1 MESLTPADELQVEF
15 NLRLES
21 FVAVFATVQET
32 TNMMCQTVGNND
44 HCYTCATICG
54 ASCLRATKIVEGKNS
69 SKGFSRGIR

>member
-1 MESLTPADELQVEF
+1 MEPLTPADELQVEF

-44 HCYTCATICG
+44 HVQLA
-54 ASCLRATKIVEGKNS
+54 
-69 SKGFSRGIR
+69 